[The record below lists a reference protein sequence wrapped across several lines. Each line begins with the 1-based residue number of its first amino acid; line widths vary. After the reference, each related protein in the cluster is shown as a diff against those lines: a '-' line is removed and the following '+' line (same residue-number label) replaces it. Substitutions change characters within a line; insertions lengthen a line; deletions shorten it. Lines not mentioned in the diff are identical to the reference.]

1 MLDGKLCMAEKRRL
15 RAGPRQREVLSLLAS
30 GHTDIEIAMH
40 LGISVTT
47 VRTYLTRLYR
57 DNGFGNRTEA
67 AIAWLDATSRES
79 RGSS

>member
-1 MLDGKLCMAEKRRL
+1 MA
-15 RAGPRQREVLSLLAS
+15 
-30 GHTDIEIAMH
+30 IALE

-67 AIAWLDATSRES
+67 VAAWLKSMALSDFVQVD
-79 RGSS
+79 